1 MLSLDALR
9 AAQARL
15 DGQVR
20 HTPLLFSDSFS
31 HRVGAPV
38 YLKAENLQ
46 RTGSFKLRG
55 AINKLAQL
63 TPQEAAGGVIA
74 ASAGNHAQGVALA
87 AAMRGISAT
96 VVMPVAASLAK
107 YEATLGYGAT
117 VIRHGTSYDEASV
130 HAQQLAR
137 KEGRTFIHAFDDE
150 AVIAGQGTIGLE
162 LLSDLPDV
170 ELVVVPLGGGGLL
183 AGIALAV
190 KALRPAARVVGVQ
203 AATAPAAYRSY
214 HGTRR
219 VTVAPRASVADGI
232 AVGRPGKLTLGVLR
246 KCVDDVVLA
255 DEEAISHTV
264 VLLLERSKLL
274 VEGAGAVGLAALL
287 AGEIRLPA
295 GPVAVILSGGNL
307 DVALLGRLVEHG
319 LAGAGRYLLYRATL
333 PDKPGQLAAL
343 LAHIGRLNANII
355 EVAHYRAGLH
365 IPVGSVNIQLLIEV
379 QNPEHGLAVRDT
391 LTQLGYHELLLP

>member
-1 MLSLDALR
+1 
-9 AAQARL
+9 
-15 DGQVR
+15 
-20 HTPLLFSDSFS
+20 
-31 HRVGAPV
+31 
-38 YLKAENLQ
+38 
-46 RTGSFKLRG
+46 
-55 AINKLAQL
+55 
-63 TPQEAAGGVIA
+63 
-74 ASAGNHAQGVALA
+74 
-87 AAMRGISAT
+87 MRGISAT
-96 VVMPVAASLAK
+96 VVMPEAASLAK

-130 HAQQLAR
+130 HAQQLAH

-246 KCVDDVVLA
+246 KCVDDVVVA

-274 VEGAGAVGLAALL
+274 VEGAGAVTW
-287 AGEIRLPA
+287 
-295 GPVAVILSGGNL
+295 
-307 DVALLGRLVEHG
+307 LVM
-319 LAGAGRYLLYRATL
+319 R
-333 PDKPGQLAAL
+333 GQCNE
-343 LAHIGRLNANII
+343 R
-355 EVAHYRAGLH
+355 E
-365 IPVGSVNIQLLIEV
+365 
-379 QNPEHGLAVRDT
+379 
-391 LTQLGYHELLLP
+391 

>member
-1 MLSLDALR
+1 M
-9 AAQARL
+9 
-15 DGQVR
+15 
-20 HTPLLFSDSFS
+20 
-31 HRVGAPV
+31 
-38 YLKAENLQ
+38 
-46 RTGSFKLRG
+46 
-55 AINKLAQL
+55 
-63 TPQEAAGGVIA
+63 
-74 ASAGNHAQGVALA
+74 
-87 AAMRGISAT
+87 
-96 VVMPVAASLAK
+96 
-107 YEATLGYGAT
+107 
-117 VIRHGTSYDEASV
+117 
-130 HAQQLAR
+130 HAQQLAH

-190 KALRPAARVVGVQ
+190 KALRPTARVVGVQ

-214 HGTRR
+214 HGSRR
-219 VTVAPRASVADGI
+219 VTAAPRTSVADGI

-246 KCVDDVVLA
+246 KCVDDVVVA

-287 AGEIRLPA
+287 AGEIRPPA
-295 GPVAVILSGGNL
+295 GPVVVILSGGNL

-355 EVAHYRAGLH
+355 EVEHYRAGLH
-365 IPVGSVNIQLLIEV
+365 LPVGSVNIQLLIEV